1 MLKYLGGGT
10 NLVDLMRET
19 VEAPSALVDVTG
31 LSTEIE
37 ETDDGGLMIGAA
49 TRNTTVAE
57 HPAVRTRYP
66 MLTRAI
72 VAGASAQIRN
82 MATVGGNLLQRT
94 RCTYFYDTDGSR
106 CNKRSPGQG
115 CDAIEGFNR
124 IHAILGASPAC
135 VATHPSDMCVALAA
149 LDAVVHLRSASGE
162 RTVALCDLHRLPED
176 RPDVETVLEPGE
188 LITAVQL
195 PQSDLAAHSTYRKV
209 RDRSSYAFAL
219 VSVAAALELDGDTIA
234 GARLALGGV
243 APKPWRAWRAEEAL
257 RGRPAT
263 EASFL
268 QAADAELAD
277 RPSTPWQRV
286 QGRPCPP
293 HARRRPATADRGSSP
308 MSTAESRPAVAIAR
322 EGWTPNAGP
331 DPVIRAKRGLI
342 GAQVSR
348 LDGPLKVRG
357 EARFAAEY
365 VMEGMVYAALR
376 YSTIA
381 RGRITTLDTRAAEA
395 AAGIVLVMTHR
406 NAPRMQ
412 PPPLFLTAPQGGR
425 GQRPAVM
432 QDDSIHWNGEPV
444 AVVLAETQEQADHAA
459 SLIKV
464 AYESSAPR
472 SFEEASAH
480 PRTPDSLVG
489 QPVQVLVGDAEA
501 ALEDAPH
508 SVDLTY
514 RTPRHNHNAIE
525 PHAVTLAW
533 DGDDLIVHD
542 ASQGVKLHAW
552 TLAQVFEIDESQVH
566 LTSPYV
572 GGGFG
577 GKTLWSH
584 HLLGAAAS
592 KLAGRPVRVTLS
604 REGVYRLIGGRTNT
618 EQRVAIGADDDGR
631 FTALIHTGLSA
642 MTAHNALAEQ
652 FTFPARHMYATE
664 TLKTDQQ
671 VVDMDMLSN
680 SFMRAPGESVGTFAL
695 ESAIDELAIELD
707 LDPIEL
713 RIHNEPDKDPSSG
726 LPFSARHLVDAWRAG
741 AERFGW
747 ERRTAPGTRREGEWL
762 IGTGC
767 ASATYPYHRFPGAGA
782 RITLAKTGHATVE
795 VPANDMGMGTS
806 TTQTIIT
813 AERLGLPLERV
824 TVAHGDSSFPGSMI
838 AGGSSQTASIAG
850 AVIAAQ
856 RALVEHLL
864 ALADDDSPL
873 AGLTADE
880 VGGRDEGLC
889 ELADPT
895 RWESYSKIL
904 ERAGRDELTVVA
916 SAADPEEM
924 QTYSM
929 HSFGA
934 VFCEVRVNTVTGETR
949 VDRVLGSYDC
959 GRIINPKTAASQFRG
974 GIIMGI
980 GLALMEDTE
989 FDERTARIMNPS
1001 LAEYHVPVHMDVPR
1015 IEVMWTD
1022 IPDPYAPAGARGIG
1036 EIGITGVA
1044 AAVANAIYN
1053 ASGRRVRDL
1062 PITLDKLL

>member
-1 MLKYLGGGT
+1 
-10 NLVDLMRET
+10 
-19 VEAPSALVDVTG
+19 
-31 LSTEIE
+31 
-37 ETDDGGLMIGAA
+37 
-49 TRNTTVAE
+49 
-57 HPAVRTRYP
+57 
-66 MLTRAI
+66 
-72 VAGASAQIRN
+72 
-82 MATVGGNLLQRT
+82 
-94 RCTYFYDTDGSR
+94 
-106 CNKRSPGQG
+106 
-115 CDAIEGFNR
+115 
-124 IHAILGASPAC
+124 
-135 VATHPSDMCVALAA
+135 
-149 LDAVVHLRSASGE
+149 
-162 RTVALCDLHRLPED
+162 
-176 RPDVETVLEPGE
+176 
-188 LITAVQL
+188 
-195 PQSDLAAHSTYRKV
+195 
-209 RDRSSYAFAL
+209 
-219 VSVAAALELDGDTIA
+219 
-234 GARLALGGV
+234 
-243 APKPWRAWRAEEAL
+243 
-257 RGRPAT
+257 
-263 EASFL
+263 
-268 QAADAELAD
+268 
-277 RPSTPWQRV
+277 
-286 QGRPCPP
+286 
-293 HARRRPATADRGSSP
+293 
-308 MSTAESRPAVAIAR
+308 MSTADSGPAVPIAP
-322 EGWTPNAGP
+322 EGWTSEAGP
-331 DPVIRAKRGLI
+331 DPLLRAKHGLI
-342 GAQVSR
+342 GARVSR
-348 LDGPLKVRG
+348 LDGALKVRG
-357 EARFAAEY
+357 EAPFAAEY
-365 VMEGMVYAALR
+365 VMEDMVYAALR

-381 RGRITTLDTRAAEA
+381 RGRITALDTSAAEA
-395 AAGIVLVMTHR
+395 AAGVVLVMTHR

-412 PPPLFLTAPQGGR
+412 PPPLFLTAPKAAGGSDL
-425 GQRPAVM
+425 PVM

-444 AVVLAETQEQADHAA
+444 AIVLAETQEQADHAA

-464 AYESSAPR
+464 TYESSTPR
-472 SFEEASAH
+472 TFNQARVH

-489 QPVQVLVGDAEA
+489 QPVEVAIGDAEA
-501 ALEDAPH
+501 ALERAPH
-508 SVDLTY
+508 SIDLTY

-525 PHAVTLAW
+525 PHALTLAW

-552 TLAQVFEIDESQVH
+552 TFAQVFEIDESQVH

-592 KLAGRPVRVTLS
+592 QLAGRPVRVTLS
-604 REGVYRLIGGRTNT
+604 REGVYRLVGGRTNT

-631 FTALIHTGLSA
+631 FTALIHTGISA
-642 MTAHNALAEQ
+642 ITAHNALAEQ

-695 ESAIDELAIELD
+695 ESAIDELALMLD

-713 RIHNEPDKDPSSG
+713 RIRNEPEKDPSSG

-741 AERFGW
+741 AARFGW
-747 ERRTAPGTRREGEWL
+747 EQRAEPGTRRKGEWL

-767 ASATYPYHRFPGAGA
+767 ASATYPYVRFPGGSA
-782 RITLAKTGHATVE
+782 RIRLDKTGHATVE

-824 TVAHGDSSFPGSMI
+824 TVAHGDSSFPGSLI

-856 RALVEHLL
+856 RALVEQLL
-864 ALADDDSPL
+864 ALAGDDSPL

-889 ELADPT
+889 ELADPS
-895 RWESYSKIL
+895 RWDSYSKLL

-916 SAADPEEM
+916 SAGDPEEA
-924 QTYSM
+924 QIHSM

-934 VFCEVRVNTVTGETR
+934 VFCEVRVSTVTGETR

-980 GLALMEDTE
+980 GLALMEDTN

-1036 EIGITGVA
+1036 EIGITGVGA
-1044 AAVANAIYN
+1044 AIANAIYN
-1053 ASGRRVRDL
+1053 ATGRRVRDL